1 VRDVADNKRAL
12 AALTQL
18 KVKYGDVRLSEAIQR
33 ETNRRPGPR
42 GKWDMD
48 RLLNLYLDVETAK
61 ERGMNQRQACMAIAN
76 FWNVSLKVVEKRH
89 LEARKRLEG
98 AREYRE
104 RKMMVE
110 RWNSMT
116 DFYLFFGQQ
125 AENPHRLRF
134 IEFLRTYK
142 SAAKTRRI

>member
-1 VRDVADNKRAL
+1 MATCGYQKRSNGRPTGVRDRAASGIWIDCL
-12 AALTQL
+12 
-18 KVKYGDVRLSEAIQR
+18 I
-33 ETNRRPGPR
+33 
-42 GKWDMD
+42 
-48 RLLNLYLDVETAK
+48 ETAK
-61 ERGMNQRQACMAIAN
+61 GRGMNQRQACMAVAN

-89 LEARKRLEG
+89 VEARKRLDRPES

-104 RKMMVE
+104 RKVMWE
-110 RWNSMT
+110 SWNSVT
-116 DFYLFFGQQ
+116 DLYLLYGQR

>member
-1 VRDVADNKRAL
+1 MADNKRAL

-61 ERGMNQRQACMAIAN
+61 GRGMNQRQACMAVAN

-89 LEARKRLEG
+89 VEARKRLDRPES

-104 RKMMVE
+104 RKVMWE
-110 RWNSMT
+110 SWNSVT
-116 DFYLFFGQQ
+116 DLYLLYGQR